1 MYPLLFLSTSHFSP
15 HLNGIPII
23 NRVPPVALTTSVPRP
38 ATGLP
43 GYQSSVVSI
52 TIPSLDPSPKV
63 QTEQVIRCSS
73 IARLVHKTCLQG
85 QASGL
90 KKISTPRSA
99 SGSIF
104 FATLAHTASTLSS
117 CAPAHYAPVP
127 LVRKVI
133 GINYPTANTTIAHL
147 QSLRLV
153 LIAAWLLVLLHNAP
167 SILTRGYSCPLKPL

>member
-63 QTEQVIRCSS
+63 QPEQVIWCSS
-73 IARLVHKTCLQG
+73 FAYLVHKTCEQG

-90 KKISTPRSA
+90 KKSPPFGDSPAAHLSQKVVFFRHPCTHRSHT
-99 SGSIF
+99 SLFRSC
-104 FATLAHTASTLSS
+104 TLAA
-117 CAPAHYAPVP
+117 
-127 LVRKVI
+127 
-133 GINYPTANTTIAHL
+133 
-147 QSLRLV
+147 LRLV
-153 LIAAWLLVLLHNAP
+153 LIVAWLLVLLHIVR
-167 SILTRGYSCPLKPL
+167 SILTRGYSCPL